1 MSEKTLNIINEEELN
16 FVLNSKYKIDYP
28 GLSDAMNTP
37 QFTISDLGVKARDAS
52 YWSKQGVL
60 PKLIGGHTTR
70 RKYTL
75 KQGLWIKLIQQ
86 LRSFDVSLAQIK
98 KIINE
103 LLTSELSVKEIMA
116 SDQMKLII
124 EKLLENEGELEK
136 YQEALKNPDF
146 IEDIESQQFDLFEI
160 MVLYT
165 IIFRREVSYMVYEDG
180 LCFPYIYDKHEIMK
194 EQIPGFDQYIK
205 TPHILLSL
213 SRSYSQLIQDWSEKK
228 WFNEVSIVS
237 KDEQK
242 VLELIRDNSIKELR
256 IMKNKNEVDR
266 VILIQDKTITAIEE
280 FANHIVRNG
289 YQTITIS
296 TRQGKPVHFKNEVS
310 IKLKDLP
317 E

>member
-1 MSEKTLNIINEEELN
+1 
-16 FVLNSKYKIDYP
+16 
-28 GLSDAMNTP
+28 
-37 QFTISDLGVKARDAS
+37 
-52 YWSKQGVL
+52 
-60 PKLIGGHTTR
+60 
-70 RKYTL
+70 
-75 KQGLWIKLIQQ
+75 
-86 LRSFDVSLAQIK
+86 
-98 KIINE
+98 
-103 LLTSELSVKEIMA
+103 
-116 SDQMKLII
+116 
-124 EKLLENEGELEK
+124 
-136 YQEALKNPDF
+136 
-146 IEDIESQQFDLFEI
+146 
-160 MVLYT
+160 
-165 IIFRREVSYMVYEDG
+165 MVYEDG
-180 LCFPYIYDKHEIMK
+180 VCFPYIYDKHEIMK